1 MKYLFEITHP
11 HFVHFYKNIIHILG
25 KENVFITCQDSGI
38 IKQLMES
45 HNIPYRII
53 GAKYYGLFGKFIGQL
68 KYFQKYI
75 QIIKEEKIDIFIGLS
90 PSSML
95 AAKYSSVPAIL
106 FDDDDS
112 AVQPLTKYFTVPFAD
127 YIITPKCLAHEK
139 YGKRH
144 LMYAGYQELAYLH
157 PKYFTPDEK
166 VLEKYDLAKFDYV
179 VLRFNEFK
187 AHHDIG
193 HGGISN
199 QTKKK
204 LIDLLSKRF
213 RVLITTEGQID
224 SDFAVHQMLI
234 DPSDIHHILAFAFL
248 FSGDSQTM
256 ASEAA
261 VLGTPSVR
269 CNTFKG
275 KISYLTELERD
286 FELTFAF
293 HPKEED
299 NFINFIETLL
309 SMENLRE
316 VWGKRRR
323 VMLDTVEDVN
333 EKILFFLDSINK
345 KKL

>member
-11 HFVHFYKNIIHILG
+11 HFVHFYKNIIRILG
-25 KENVFITCQDSGI
+25 EENVVITCQDSGI

-45 HNIPYRII
+45 YNISFRII
-53 GAKYYGLFGKFIGQL
+53 GTKYYGLFGKFIGQL

-75 QIIKEEKIDIFIGLS
+75 RIIKGEKIDTFIGLS

-95 AAKYSSVPAIL
+95 AAKFSSVPAIL

-139 YGKRH
+139 YGNRH

-157 PKYFTPDEK
+157 PKYFTPDET
-166 VLEKYDLAKFDYV
+166 VLSKYELGKFEYV

-199 QTKKK
+199 LTKKK

-224 SDFAVHQMLI
+224 ADFAVHQMHI
-234 DPSDIHHILAFAFL
+234 DPSDIHHVLAFAFL

-261 VLGTPSVR
+261 VLGTPSIR

-275 KISYLTELERD
+275 KISYLTELEREY
-286 FELTFAF
+286 ELTFAF
-293 HPKEED
+293 HPTEED
-299 NFINFIETLL
+299 EFLKFIETLL
-309 SMENLRE
+309 KTDNLRE
-316 VWGKRRR
+316 VWESRRK
-323 VMLDTVEDVN
+323 VMLNAVEDVN
-333 EKILFFLDSINK
+333 ERILYFLDSINK